1 MTNEEAK
8 ELYIEAVKAFEA
20 KDFEKAL
27 SVFDQLD
34 AARPN
39 SRHVTYHR
47 IVCMAH
53 LGRKHEARTDLEK
66 IESKLEPDKVGELKR
81 LLNPDIA
88 PSSAPAMAAAPAPT
102 PSPAAIPV
110 AEPPSEPEV
119 VGDNVLTIESAFPKS
134 NDETTITG
142 HIKRGTFRPGDS
154 LTIVTP
160 DGMPIVAPIMRI
172 GTAETPLK
180 IVREGQKAIMSLQV
194 ESHHVVPGSS
204 ASAVSHE
211 ESYAETMV
219 VGVNDDSG
227 PASTASMM
235 DGALLEIDRQ
245 IRSKDYAG
253 ALARIQAHLTENP
266 QSCAGHRLI
275 AKVYLEGGPEVQDH
289 AKALEH
295 VRKAYE
301 LGGAEDPIVVDLL
314 AHAMAANGE
323 AEHGLRF
330 LERLYA
336 GTREFEAKG
345 ALGQRIVDF
354 RGRHELGHSWEFSD
368 SYGDVIFESGDIME
382 ITRAIK
388 SGTVPKSSLCKKDH
402 VGEWR
407 KVEDTIALEHPT
419 IGALFETSKAS
430 GGKSMVIYA
439 IIALLAITI
448 AIVLFNIM
456 GSTSTEG

>member
-20 KDFEKAL
+20 KDHEQAL
-27 SVFDQLD
+27 TVFDQLD

-39 SRHVTYHR
+39 SRHVSYHR

-53 LGRKHEARTDLEK
+53 LGRKHEARSELEK
-66 IESKLEPDKVGELKR
+66 IESKLEADKVGELKR

-88 PSSAPAMAAAPAPT
+88 ASAPPAAAAAPA

-110 AEPPSEPEV
+110 AEPQADSEV
-119 VGDNVLTIESAFPKS
+119 YGDNVLTIESAFPKS
-134 NDETTITG
+134 NDETTVTG

-160 DGMPIVAPIMRI
+160 DGMPIVAPIVRI

-180 IVREGQKAIMSLQV
+180 IAREGQKAIMLLQV

-204 ASAVSHE
+204 ASSVSQE

-219 VGVNDDSG
+219 VGVNDDDGS
-227 PASTASMM
+227 ASSASMM

-245 IRSKDYAG
+245 IRGKDYAG
-253 ALARIQAHLTENP
+253 ALAKIQGHLTENP

-275 AKVYLEGGPEVQDH
+275 AKVYLEGGPDVQDH

-314 AHAMAANGE
+314 AQAMAANGE

-354 RGRHELGHSWEFSD
+354 RTRHNLGHSWEFSD
-368 SYGDVIFESGDIME
+368 TYGDVIFESNDITE

-388 SGTVPKSSLCKKDH
+388 SGTVPKSSLCKRDH

-419 IGALFETSKAS
+419 IGALFETSS
-430 GGKSMVIYA
+430 GGGNKSMIIYI
-439 IIALLAITI
+439 IIALLAVTI

-456 GSTSTEG
+456 GSSGTEG